1 MREKYFFF
9 GFGQVAK
16 YYIDNLIKNKKKFNF
31 NASSTSKTSSKFFR
45 GKKYKSFKFK
55 DYEFDKNIYYEILS
69 SDYIIVSIPPRKHK
83 DLVVENFGPL
93 LSLDSN
99 KKIIYLSA
107 TSVYGNHNGKW
118 VSEKSKLKTKTNMG
132 KDRLGAEKSWMK
144 LFLKNKLNLN
154 ILRLSGIYS
163 KEKNALKRLKNG
175 PRIFIKKNNQFFSRI
190 RVEDIARVL
199 DKVLNN
205 NKIKG
210 EIFNISDD
218 LPASNEEVTKYAAKL
233 LNIYN
238 LNSVNSN
245 KLQGSIKDFFKD
257 SKKVNNLKMKKI
269 LKIKLKYPSYKEGL
283 RDLRNK
289 SV

>member
-1 MREKYFFF
+1 M
-9 GFGQVAK
+9 
-16 YYIDNLIKNKKKFNF
+16 
-31 NASSTSKTSSKFFR
+31 
-45 GKKYKSFKFK
+45 
-55 DYEFDKNIYYEILS
+55 
-69 SDYIIVSIPPRKHK
+69 
-83 DLVVENFGPL
+83 
-93 LSLDSN
+93 
-99 KKIIYLSA
+99 
-107 TSVYGNHNGKW
+107 YGNHNGKW

-132 KDRLGAEKSWMK
+132 KGRLGAEKSWMK
-144 LFLKNKLNLN
+144 LFLNYKLNLN

-163 KEKNALKRLKNG
+163 KENNALKRLKNG

-233 LNIYN
+233 LNINN
-238 LNSVNSN
+238 LSSVNSN
-245 KLQGSIKDFFKD
+245 KLQGSIKDFYKD

-283 RDLRNK
+283 RDLRN
-289 SV
+289 

>member
-55 DYEFDKNIYYEILS
+55 DYEFDKNIYYEILC

-132 KDRLGAEKSWMK
+132 KDRLRAEKSWMK

>member
-1 MREKYFFF
+1 MRAKYFFF

-16 YYIDNLIKNKKKFNF
+16 YYIDHLIKKKKKFSF
-31 NASSTSKTSSKFFR
+31 NATSTSKTSSKFFR

-218 LPASNEEVTKYAAKL
+218 FPASNEEITKYAAKL
-233 LNIYN
+233 LNIN
-238 LNSVNSN
+238 DLSSVNSN
-245 KLQGSIKDFFKD
+245 KLQGSIKDFYKD
-257 SKKVNNLKMKKI
+257 SKKVDNLKMKKI
-269 LKIKLKYPSYKEGL
+269 LKIKLRYPSYKEGL
-283 RDLRNK
+283 RDLRN
-289 SV
+289 

>member
-16 YYIDNLIKNKKKFNF
+16 YYIDNLIKNKKKFSF

-55 DYEFDKNIYYEILS
+55 DYEFDKNIYYEILC

-132 KDRLGAEKSWMK
+132 KGRLVAEKSWMK
-144 LFLKNKLNLN
+144 LFSKYKLNLN

-163 KEKNALKRLKNG
+163 KENNALKRLKNG

-218 LPASNEEVTKYAAKL
+218 FPASNEEITKYAAKL
-233 LNIYN
+233 LNIN
-238 LNSVNSN
+238 DLSSVNSN
-245 KLQGSIKDFFKD
+245 KLQGSIKDFYKD
-257 SKKVNNLKMKKI
+257 SKKVDNLKMKKI

-283 RDLRNK
+283 RDLRN
-289 SV
+289 

>member
-218 LPASNEEVTKYAAKL
+218 FPASNEEITKYAAKL
-233 LNIYN
+233 LNINY
-238 LNSVNSN
+238 LSSVNSN
-245 KLQGSIKDFFKD
+245 KLQGSIKDFYKD
-257 SKKVNNLKMKKI
+257 SKKVDNLKMKKI
-269 LKIKLKYPSYKEGL
+269 LKIKLRYPSYKEGL
-283 RDLRNK
+283 RDLRN
-289 SV
+289 

>member
-1 MREKYFFF
+1 MRAKYFFF

-16 YYIDNLIKNKKKFNF
+16 YYIDHLIRKKKKFSF
-31 NASSTSKTSSKFFR
+31 NATSTSKTSSKFFR
-45 GKKYKSFKFK
+45 EKKYTSFKFK
-55 DYEFDKNIYYEILS
+55 DYEFDKNIYYEILC

-132 KDRLGAEKSWMK
+132 KDRLRAEKSWMK

-163 KEKNALKRLKNG
+163 KENNALKRLNNG

>member
-16 YYIDNLIKNKKKFNF
+16 YYIDNLIKNKKKFSF

-55 DYEFDKNIYYEILS
+55 DYEFDKNIYYEILC

-132 KDRLGAEKSWMK
+132 KDVW
-144 LFLKNKLNLN
+144 
-154 ILRLSGIYS
+154 
-163 KEKNALKRLKNG
+163 
-175 PRIFIKKNNQFFSRI
+175 
-190 RVEDIARVL
+190 
-199 DKVLNN
+199 
-205 NKIKG
+205 
-210 EIFNISDD
+210 
-218 LPASNEEVTKYAAKL
+218 
-233 LNIYN
+233 
-238 LNSVNSN
+238 
-245 KLQGSIKDFFKD
+245 
-257 SKKVNNLKMKKI
+257 
-269 LKIKLKYPSYKEGL
+269 
-283 RDLRNK
+283 
-289 SV
+289 

>member
-55 DYEFDKNIYYEILS
+55 DYEFDKNIYYEILC

-132 KDRLGAEKSWMK
+132 KDRLRAEKSWMK

-163 KEKNALKRLKNG
+163 KENNALKRLKNG

-218 LPASNEEVTKYAAKL
+218 LPAPNEEVTKYAAKL
-233 LNIYN
+233 LNINN

-245 KLQGSIKDFFKD
+245 KLQGSIKDFYKD

-283 RDLRNK
+283 RDLRN
-289 SV
+289 

>member
-16 YYIDNLIKNKKKFNF
+16 YYIDNLIKNKKKFSF

-55 DYEFDKNIYYEILS
+55 DYEFDKNIYYEILC

-132 KDRLGAEKSWMK
+132 KDRLVAEKSWMK
-144 LFLKNKLNLN
+144 LFSKYKLNLN

-163 KEKNALKRLKNG
+163 KENNALKRLKNG
-175 PRIFIKKNNQFFSRI
+175 PRIYIKKNNQFFSRI

-218 LPASNEEVTKYAAKL
+218 FPASNEEITKYAAKL
-233 LNIYN
+233 LNIN
-238 LNSVNSN
+238 DLSSVNSN
-245 KLQGSIKDFFKD
+245 KLQGSIKDFYKD
-257 SKKVNNLKMKKI
+257 SKKVDNFKMKKY
-269 LKIKLKYPSYKEGL
+269 LK
-283 RDLRNK
+283 
-289 SV
+289 

>member
-55 DYEFDKNIYYEILS
+55 DYEFDKNIYYEILC

-132 KDRLGAEKSWMK
+132 KDRLRAEKSWMK

-190 RVEDIARVL
+190 RVEDIARAL

-283 RDLRNK
+283 RDLRNY

>member
-16 YYIDNLIKNKKKFNF
+16 YYIDHLIKKKKKFSF
-31 NASSTSKTSSKFFR
+31 NATSRSKTSSKFFR
-45 GKKYKSFKFK
+45 EKKYTSFKFK
-55 DYEFDKNIYYEILS
+55 DYEFDKNIYYEILC
-69 SDYIIVSIPPRKHK
+69 SDFIIVSVPPNKCK
-83 DLVVENFGPL
+83 DLVVENFGSL
-93 LSLDSN
+93 LSLDAN

-132 KDRLGAEKSWMK
+132 KGRLGAEKSWMK
-144 LFLKNKLNLN
+144 LFLNYKLNLN

-163 KEKNALKRLKNG
+163 KENNALKRLNNG

-190 RVEDIARVL
+190 RVEDIARAL

-233 LNIYN
+233 LNINN
-238 LNSVNSN
+238 LSSVNSN
-245 KLQGSIKDFFKD
+245 KLQGSIKDFYKD

-283 RDLRNK
+283 RDLRN
-289 SV
+289 

>member
-1 MREKYFFF
+1 MTEKYFFF

-16 YYIDNLIKNKKKFNF
+16 YYIEYLIKKKKKFSF
-31 NASSTSKTSSKFFR
+31 NATSTSKTKLKFFKE
-45 GKKYKSFKFK
+45 KKYTSFKFK
-55 DYEFDKNIYYEILS
+55 DYEFDKNIYYEILC

-93 LSLDSN
+93 LSFDFK
-99 KKIIYLSA
+99 KKIVYLSA

-118 VSEKSKLKTKTNMG
+118 VSEKSKLKTRTNMG
-132 KDRLGAEKSWMK
+132 KGRLGAEKSWMK
-144 LFLKNKLNLN
+144 LFSKYKLNLN

-163 KEKNALKRLKNG
+163 KENNALKRLKNG
-175 PRIFIKKNNQFFSRI
+175 PRIYIKKNNQFFSRI

-218 LPASNEEVTKYAAKL
+218 FPASNEEITKYAAKL
-233 LNIYN
+233 LNIN
-238 LNSVNSN
+238 DLSSVNSN
-245 KLQGSIKDFFKD
+245 KLQGSIKDFYKD
-257 SKKVNNLKMKKI
+257 SKKVDNLKMKKI
-269 LKIKLKYPSYKEGL
+269 LKIKLRYPSYKEGL
-283 RDLRNK
+283 RDLRN
-289 SV
+289 